1 MKHATLG
8 PYIRSLRIQN
18 RMTQSQLA
26 EKLNVTDKAVSKWE
40 WDLSYPDIALFPKL
54 ADTLGVNVGDLLNEC
69 IDADQPSRLV
79 QICEMSHDIRTPLH
93 IILGCADMA
102 EHYHADP
109 ERLFYYLKCMRI
121 SGEYLL
127 KSFDRIL
134 QVANQPRN
142 EGTETGAASGMGLD
156 DDLNSLDQARKDG
169 LDCDFSG
176 RRILV
181 AEDIAINREIIGELL
196 NRTGAEVEFAEDGQR
211 CVEKVETH
219 PAGYFDLILMDILM
233 PNMDGLEA
241 TRQIRRMTDP
251 EKASIPIIAVSANTC
266 ERDRNAAFMAGMND
280 FTEKPIFLDR
290 LFGMMSQYLSE

>member
-1 MKHATLG
+1 
-8 PYIRSLRIQN
+8 
-18 RMTQSQLA
+18 
-26 EKLNVTDKAVSKWE
+26 
-40 WDLSYPDIALFPKL
+40 
-54 ADTLGVNVGDLLNEC
+54 
-69 IDADQPSRLV
+69 
-79 QICEMSHDIRTPLH
+79 
-93 IILGCADMA
+93 
-102 EHYHADP
+102 
-109 ERLFYYLKCMRI
+109 
-121 SGEYLL
+121 
-127 KSFDRIL
+127 
-134 QVANQPRN
+134 
-142 EGTETGAASGMGLD
+142 MGLD

-280 FTEKPIFLDR
+280 FTEKPIEL
-290 LFGMMSQYLSE
+290 LSCFCR